1 RILIDPQGGISYGS
15 RSGAGREPPETE
27 GGLERILV
35 VDPDDRVAALLANAL
50 IGRGYVIDRIE
61 GGRRAAELAVA
72 GDYALVLLELLLPG
86 GDGRKVL
93 NQICQERPD
102 RKVFVISSRDTVAD
116 RVECLEAG
124 AVDFVGKPFNLE
136 ELLARI
142 EVRVAEGRPRQEG
155 QSLRHG
161 LALDPM
167 RRRARRGGAWVRLTE
182 HEYLLLSHLLGEG
195 QDVYAREELLEGVWG
210 ITDDR
215 SSTYVEMYV
224 HKLRAKLGRD
234 AIKTV
239 RGLGYCVNR
248 GGTANQPRLA

>member
-1 RILIDPQGGISYGS
+1 
-15 RSGAGREPPETE
+15 
-27 GGLERILV
+27 LERILV
-35 VDPDDRVAALLANAL
+35 VDPDDRVAALLASAL

-72 GDYALVLLELLLPG
+72 GDYALVLLELMLPG
-86 GDGRKVL
+86 ADGRDVL
-93 NQICQERPD
+93 GQISRERPD

-116 RVECLEAG
+116 RVECLNAG

-142 EVRVAEGRPRQEG
+142 EVRVAEGRPQPAGHRF
-155 QSLRHG
+155 RHG

-167 RRRARRGGAWVRLTE
+167 RRRARRGGAWVQLTE
-182 HEYLLLSHLLGEG
+182 REYLLLAHLLGEG
-195 QDVYAREELLEGVWG
+195 QDVYSREDLLAGVWG
-210 ITDDR
+210 ITDDG

-224 HKLRAKLGRD
+224 HKLRSKLGPD

-239 RGLGYCVNR
+239 RGSGYCVNR
-248 GGTANQPRLA
+248 TGPSTHPRPA